1 MEFEAKIIEFL
12 QAGANDFWNFFWKA
26 ISSIGTYF
34 AVVVL
39 LIVAF
44 FICRKRFLLFG
55 GTLAGGLI
63 VNLIL
68 KHIIVRLRPY
78 VAYESIMQLGSGSG
92 YSFPSSHAV
101 CVSILAVFLC
111 YFVFLKSDKK
121 LTRALTIV
129 FASIAIFMVCL
140 SRMYLGLH
148 FFTDVMAGAVVGMLI
163 AIVMIVL
170 YEKVLDKWI
179 SKWKVIQ
186 WFEKLGKKEKK
197 QNETKEE
204 EEK

>member
-12 QAGANDFWNFFWKA
+12 QAGASDFWNFFWKS

-39 LIVAF
+39 LCVAF
-44 FICRKRFLLFG
+44 FVCRKRFLLLG
-55 GTLAGGLI
+55 GTLAGGLAI
-63 VNLIL
+63 NLIL

-92 YSFPSSHAV
+92 YSFPSSHSV
-101 CVSILAVFLC
+101 CVAILAVFLC
-111 YFVFLKSDKK
+111 YFVFFKNGKK
-121 LTRALTIV
+121 LTKVLTIV
-129 FASIAIFMVCL
+129 FASLAMFMVML

-148 FFTDVMAGAVVGMLI
+148 FLTDVIAGAFVGIIISI
-163 AIVMIVL
+163 AMILL
-170 YEKVLDKWI
+170 YEKALDKYI

-186 WFEKLGKKEKK
+186 WFENLGKKKK
-197 QNETKEE
+197 VETKEE